1 MIVEVFV
8 SLGQSKEALG
18 QQLLHGMVHP
28 NLIAPVVK
36 ALGQALGQPNM
47 GVGLAQQQRAAIG
60 GKEAAGKVSHDLAR
74 PQIGE
79 KKGFALRAKRHFIV

>member
-1 MIVEVFV
+1 
-8 SLGQSKEALG
+8 
-18 QQLLHGMVHP
+18 
-28 NLIAPVVK
+28 
-36 ALGQALGQPNM
+36 M